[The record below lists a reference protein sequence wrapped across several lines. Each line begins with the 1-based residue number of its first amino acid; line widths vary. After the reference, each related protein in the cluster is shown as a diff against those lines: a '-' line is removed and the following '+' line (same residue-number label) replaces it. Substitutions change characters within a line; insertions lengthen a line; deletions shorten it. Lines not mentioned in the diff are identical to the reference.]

1 MYFKKNRPNLIE
13 DVWQVPVSVSSLAAS
28 LVSSL
33 QQPVSLS
40 QLPQQAVSLS
50 QLPQQPVSLS
60 QLPQQQLP
68 SLPALP
74 TRPLELPHIGQSLLH
89 GLSNNYFV
97 TCAKNICW

>member
-1 MYFKKNRPNLIE
+1 M
-13 DVWQVPVSVSSLAAS
+13 WQVPVSVSSLAAS